1 MAPIDSDESICIYC
15 KKAGSSREH
24 VAPSSLGGNC
34 TIACVCRTCNGDL
47 SVVDQA
53 LAENS
58 PVALSKITHTPVAAF
73 KTQLGGYASYQEPG
87 GLDVGVRIGNQAR
100 PEVRPQLYLMD
111 NQIRAIASGREGLN
125 DLIAFIEK
133 RIQKKNLADVRIV
146 AAESPQ
152 PRLLMHRSDDAY
164 ISCSDPK
171 LSRDFLNLLE
181 AQWPEIKLNLQT
193 VAETRVT
200 KIEPEIDLKLKF
212 RPNDEFRGVAKI
224 AFETVALMLGPQYL
238 LSSEFDP
245 IRAYIMGDVRLPDP
259 IPPGDV
265 AVDSRFVT
273 RLGVEFKMNFT
284 EQHGVLLYCSP
295 PDLMGFVLLYGEN
308 AYMVRLATM
317 AHETQ
322 WLRCYEFSYSKDG
335 HREISEDQFA
345 DRLLKIAPELFNLN
359 PGDLPD
365 ILQGG

>member
-1 MAPIDSDESICIYC
+1 MPR
-15 KKAGSSREH
+15 GSREEKRWIR
-24 VAPSSLGGNC
+24 VILTNRSVFIVRRQALRVSML
-34 TIACVCRTCNGDL
+34 CRTCNGDL

-58 PVALSKITHTPVAAF
+58 PVALSKITHTPVTAF
-73 KTQLGGYASYQEPG
+73 KTQLGGGHASYQEPG

-100 PEVRPQLYLMD
+100 TEVRPQLYLLGD
-111 NQIRAIASGREGLN
+111 QIKVFASGREGLN

-133 RIQKKNLADVRIV
+133 RIEKKNLADVRITDS
-146 AAESPQ
+146 ESSQ

-164 ISCSDPK
+164 VSCSDPK
-171 LSRDFLNLLE
+171 RSRDFLNLLE
-181 AQWPEIKLNLQT
+181 AQWPEIKLNLQSAEETT
-193 VAETRVT
+193 VK
-200 KIEPEIDLKLKF
+200 KIGPEIDVKLKF
-212 RPNDEFRGVAKI
+212 RPNDEFRGVAEI
-224 AFETVALMLGPQYL
+224 AFETVALILGPQYV

-259 IPPGDV
+259 IPDGDV
-265 AVDSRFVT
+265 AIDSRFVR
-273 RLGVEFKMNFT
+273 RLGAEFKMNFT

-295 PDLMGFVLLYGEN
+295 PDLVGFVLLYGEN

-335 HREISEDQFA
+335 HREISEDEFA
-345 DRLLKIAPELFNLN
+345 ARLLKISPELFNLN

-365 ILQGG
+365 ILQEG